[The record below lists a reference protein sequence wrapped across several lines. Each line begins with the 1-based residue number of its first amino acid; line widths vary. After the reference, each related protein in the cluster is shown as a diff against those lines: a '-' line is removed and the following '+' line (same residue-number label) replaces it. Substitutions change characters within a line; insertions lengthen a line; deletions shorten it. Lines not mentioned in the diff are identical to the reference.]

1 MNVHLRKDL
10 RTITEVLLYFLS
22 FFAISKLYSFSPCMA
37 AFFGLIGIAAGIYRR
52 FLIRYREDIIM
63 LPTQNDEASKMSLVA
78 FGLVVLFFSSVG
90 HFAFDME
97 IYQVAIGLTIGGGL
111 IWFGLHESPKS
122 WLHIKENIIE
132 IQGMADRV
140 DIRQL
145 KEISIYS
152 DRIVLINIYDEQ
164 KHGMLLKLTPA
175 KAKDIQKFL
184 HHKIDRRELAIT
196 NHVSQNV

>member
-1 MNVHLRKDL
+1 
-10 RTITEVLLYFLS
+10 
-22 FFAISKLYSFSPCMA
+22 
-37 AFFGLIGIAAGIYRR
+37 
-52 FLIRYREDIIM
+52 M

-132 IQGMADRV
+132 IQDMADRV

-152 DRIVLINIYDEQ
+152 DRIVLI
-164 KHGMLLKLTPA
+164 K
-175 KAKDIQKFL
+175 KFC
-184 HHKIDRRELAIT
+184 
-196 NHVSQNV
+196 